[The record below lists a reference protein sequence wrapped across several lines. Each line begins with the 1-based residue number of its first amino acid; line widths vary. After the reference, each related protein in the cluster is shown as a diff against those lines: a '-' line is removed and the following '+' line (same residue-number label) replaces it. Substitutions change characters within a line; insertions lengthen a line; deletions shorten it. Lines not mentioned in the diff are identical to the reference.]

1 MKLNFRLVIFG
12 IATIFAIVL
21 SIPSFFQTDW
31 GKKINLGLD
40 LQGGLYILLGVDSDK
55 AIEGKIRSIATDLN
69 YFAEKND
76 IIIDS
81 LKIGKEELSFIFL
94 DRDDREKIERHLTK
108 IEHVSF
114 IQNGDI
120 FNVKLTE
127 QGREAIK
134 KLAIEQA
141 VETIRNRL
149 DQFGLSEP
157 TVAKN
162 GEDKILVELPGVKTQ
177 ADEQRARDLIA
188 KSAQLFLMAVD
199 EVHQQKAST
208 VNESIAKGWG
218 DLLLSDADDEQI
230 KYLVREIPILEG
242 SRLTGAGVGF
252 NEMGQPL
259 ITFQLDSIGAE
270 IFGNFTGKNVGNHLA
285 IVLDG
290 KVFSAPVIN
299 ERIGGGSGQI
309 SGNFQINEAHDL
321 AIALRSGALL
331 APVTVLE
338 KRSIGPSLGADS
350 IFNAS
355 VALISGFILVVIFMN
370 FYYGR
375 AGTIANIA
383 LITNVFLI
391 VSVMAMFGATLTL
404 PGMAGI
410 VLTIGMAVD
419 TNVIINERIREL
431 LLEGKSLT
439 RALQEGYERAM
450 TAIIDSNITT
460 IISAVVLYVYG
471 TGPIKGFAVTITVG
485 ILASMLTAILG
496 TRGFYEA
503 ILPNIK
509 NGKKYF
515 GLKG

>member
-12 IATIFAIVL
+12 IATILGIFL

-40 LQGGLYILLGVDSDK
+40 LQGGLYMLLGVDVDK
-55 AIEGKIRSIATDLN
+55 ALEGRIRSIATDLN
-69 YFAEKND
+69 YFSEND
-76 IIIDS
+76 VIIDS
-81 LKIGKEELSFIFL
+81 LVISKEDLTFSFL
-94 DRDDREKIERHLTK
+94 DKDDREKIEKHLRK
-108 IEHVSF
+108 IEFSSF
-114 IQNGDI
+114 IQDGDT
-120 FNVKLTE
+120 FHVKLTE
-127 QGREAIK
+127 EG
-134 KLAIEQA
+134 KLTLKTQAVEQA

-157 TVAKN
+157 TVAKS
-162 GEDKILVELPGVKTQ
+162 GEDKILVELPGVKNQ

-199 EVHQQKAST
+199 EVHQQKVSVT
-208 VNESIAKGWG
+208 SEVQAKAWG
-218 DLLLSDADDEQI
+218 DLLLPDADDQNI

-242 SRLTGAGVGF
+242 SRLTGANVGF
-252 NEMGQPL
+252 NDMQQPV
-259 ITFQLDSIGAE
+259 ISFQLDSIGAE

-290 KVFSAPVIN
+290 RVFSAPVIN

-309 SGNFQINEAHDL
+309 SGNFQLSEAQDL

-331 APVTVLE
+331 APVNLLE

-350 IFNAS
+350 IKHALI
-355 VALISGFILVVIFMN
+355 ALISGFIIVVILMN

-375 AGTIANIA
+375 AGTISNIA
-383 LITNVFLI
+383 LISNTFIILT
-391 VSVMAMFGATLTL
+391 VMSIFGATLTL

-419 TNVIINERIREL
+419 ANVIINERIREL
-431 LLEGKSLT
+431 LQEGKTLT
-439 RALQEGYERAM
+439 KAIEDGYERAM
-450 TAIIDSNITT
+450 TAIIDSNFTT
-460 IISAVVLYVYG
+460 IIAAVVLYVYG
-471 TGPIKGFAVTITVG
+471 NGPIKGFAITLTVG

-503 ILPNIK
+503 ILHNIK
-509 NGKKYF
+509 DGKKYF